1 MPIMTFLVFEECTN
15 HHKNHY
21 FYDYQTIMIK
31 ENVIEKEMYKLRIKI
46 DALNN
51 KVNT

>member
-1 MPIMTFLVFEECTN
+1 
-15 HHKNHY
+15 
-21 FYDYQTIMIK
+21 MIK

-51 KVNT
+51 KVNTWDKLTYKNLNYIIKIINTCKTAIFF